1 MIRFRL
7 YKDSENFFMYFWNM
21 TRIVLIGTGNLA
33 FYFYEQ
39 FKVNKAIDL
48 IQWYGRKIEKIRFAE
63 TETKITD
70 QLSELE
76 TADLYLICVND
87 DQIESLST
95 KIQAKGIVAH
105 CAGAVALDG
114 LKGQPRAAVF
124 YPLQTFSKEHP
135 LQSNDLPFCIETKNP
150 KDQSLLEE
158 LAKLLGGIPYK
169 MNGKKR
175 AKLHMIA
182 VIANNFGNHL
192 LHLCKRLCLEND
204 LPFEIFQPLI
214 QETYK
219 KALDLGP
226 EHAQTGPAIRN
237 DLNSIQNHLDL
248 LSDEH
253 IKKLYI
259 NLTTSIQ
266 KIHEQSQLQNSSESN

>member
-1 MIRFRL
+1 MMIRFRL

-95 KIQAKGIVAH
+95 KIQAKGSLPIV
-105 CAGAVALDG
+105 
-114 LKGQPRAAVF
+114 QER
-124 YPLQTFSKEHP
+124 
-135 LQSNDLPFCIETKNP
+135 
-150 KDQSLLEE
+150 LLW
-158 LAKLLGGIPYK
+158 
-169 MNGKKR
+169 M
-175 AKLHMIA
+175 
-182 VIANNFGNHL
+182 V
-192 LHLCKRLCLEND
+192 
-204 LPFEIFQPLI
+204 
-214 QETYK
+214 
-219 KALDLGP
+219 
-226 EHAQTGPAIRN
+226 
-237 DLNSIQNHLDL
+237 
-248 LSDEH
+248 
-253 IKKLYI
+253 
-259 NLTTSIQ
+259 
-266 KIHEQSQLQNSSESN
+266 